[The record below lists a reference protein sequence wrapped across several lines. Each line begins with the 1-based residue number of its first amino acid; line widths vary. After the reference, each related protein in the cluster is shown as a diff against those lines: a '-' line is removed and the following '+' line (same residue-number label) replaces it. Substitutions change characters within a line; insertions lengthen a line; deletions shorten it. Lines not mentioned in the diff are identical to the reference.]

1 MSRSEPISTADPSS
15 SLNTNT
21 EFITPSLLKSAAPV
35 IPVALVTPSAPIVL
49 KELNF
54 DSQDLQA
61 CVAMM
66 QGGSK
71 TFFAASRLLPP
82 RVRMAAIAL
91 YAFCRVADDLVDE
104 AQPGDTPLAVLQERL
119 NAIYAGTPN
128 DHVEDHALSLVVQ
141 QYKLPRHLLDAL
153 IEGFSWDAAGR
164 SYDTIEDLHAYA
176 ARVAGSVGAMM
187 SWIMGPQSM
196 DTLARAC
203 ELGVAM
209 QLTNIARDVGHDA
222 SIGRM
227 YLPRRW
233 LVEAGVNPEAWKA
246 QPSFTPAI
254 SHVIERVLEEADRLY
269 KQARSGIAA
278 LPPDCRAAICAASMI
293 YAEIGHQLRREG
305 LDSINQRTVVGTPR
319 KLMLLASAWTQVH
332 WIRVSEHN
340 PEPLAAIAGLVQ
352 GCRDAVQQTS
362 GKAYFPN
369 RAMPQRVAWLLDLFE
384 RRENERLGR
393 STLNQT
399 P

>member
-1 MSRSEPISTADPSS
+1 MSQPERMP
-15 SLNTNT
+15 
-21 EFITPSLLKSAAPV
+21 SAADTHHLRAVTTPTAFANQDTEPTV
-35 IPVALVTPSAPIVL
+35 PVAL
-49 KELNF
+49 KELDF
-54 DSQDLQA
+54 DSLDLQA

-82 RVRMAAIAL
+82 RVRTAAIAL

-104 AQPGDTPLAVLQERL
+104 ASPSDTPLQVLQSRL
-119 NAIYAGTPN
+119 DAIYAGTPH
-128 DHVEDHALSLVVQ
+128 DHVEDHALSLLVQ

-153 IEGFSWDAAGR
+153 IEGFAWDAAGR
-164 SYDTIEDLHAYA
+164 TYNSIEDLHAYG

-222 SIGRM
+222 RIGRL

-233 LVEAGVNPEAWKA
+233 LIEAGVQPDAWLA
-246 QPSFTPAI
+246 QPTFSPAI
-254 SHVIERVLEEADRLY
+254 AQVVTRLLDEADRLY
-269 KQARSGIAA
+269 KQAHSGIAA
-278 LPPDCRAAICAASMI
+278 LPPDCRAAICAASVI

-305 LDSINQRTVVGTPR
+305 LDSVNKRTVVSTTR

-332 WIRVSEHN
+332 WIRVSEHT
-340 PEPLAAIAGLVQ
+340 PEPLAAIVGMVQ
-352 GCRDAVQQTS
+352 SCRDATPVS
-362 GKAYFPN
+362 GHKAYFPN
-369 RAMPQRVAWLLDLFE
+369 RAMPQRVAWMFDLLE
-384 RRENERLGR
+384 RREAARLG
-393 STLNQT
+393 LNPPQQT

>member
-1 MSRSEPISTADPSS
+1 MSQSEHLAQAP
-15 SLNTNT
+15 T
-21 EFITPSLLKSAAPV
+21 EPTLPHTPA
-35 IPVALVTPSAPIVL
+35 TPQT
-49 KELNF
+49 LNF

-61 CVAMM
+61 CVSMM

-82 RVRMAAIAL
+82 RVRSAAIAL

-104 AQPGDTPLAVLQERL
+104 AHALDTPLDVLQTRL
-119 NAIYAGTPN
+119 DAIYHGTPH

-141 QYKLPRHLLDAL
+141 QHKLPRHLLDAL
-153 IEGFSWDAAGR
+153 IEGFAWDAGGR
-164 SYDTIEDLHAYA
+164 TYESIEDLHAYG

-187 SWIMGPQSM
+187 SWIMGPQSA

-222 SIGRM
+222 RIGRL
-227 YLPRRW
+227 YLPRQW
-233 LVEAGVNPEAWKA
+233 LRQAGVDPEDWLA
-246 QPSFTPAI
+246 QPNFSPAI
-254 SHVIERVLEEADRLY
+254 AQVVNRLLDEADRLY
-269 KQARSGIAA
+269 KQANSGIAE

-305 LDSINQRTVVGTPR
+305 LDSVNKRTVVSTTR

-332 WIRVSEHN
+332 WIRVAEHH
-340 PEPLAAIAGLVQ
+340 PAPLAAIVGLVQ
-352 GCRDAVQQTS
+352 GCQMATQQS
-362 GKAYFPN
+362 GHKAYFPN
-369 RAMPQRVAWLLDLFE
+369 RAMPQRVAWMLDLFE
-384 RRENERLGR
+384 RRETERLDR
-393 STLNQT
+393 NALRQT
-399 P
+399 A

>member
-1 MSRSEPISTADPSS
+1 MHPS
-15 SLNTNT
+15 
-21 EFITPSLLKSAAPV
+21 
-35 IPVALVTPSAPIVL
+35 
-49 KELNF
+49 LNF

-66 QGGSK
+66 EGGSK

-82 RVRMAAIAL
+82 RVRTAAIAL

-104 AQPGDTPLAVLQERL
+104 ARAGDEPLNVLQARL
-119 NAIYAGTPN
+119 DAIYVGTPH

-153 IEGFSWDAAGR
+153 IEGFAWDANGR
-164 SYDTIEDLHAYA
+164 VYNSIEELHAYG

-187 SWIMGPQSM
+187 SWIMGAQSP

-209 QLTNIARDVGHDA
+209 QLTNIARDVGQDA
-222 SIGRM
+222 NMGRM
-227 YLPRRW
+227 YLPRDW
-233 LVEAGVNPEAWKA
+233 LAQAGIPADTWLAK
-246 QPSFTPAI
+246 PSFTPAI
-254 SHVIERVLEEADRLY
+254 AEVVTRLLNEADRLY
-269 KQARSGIAA
+269 KQAQCGIAA

-305 LDSINQRTVVGTPR
+305 LDSVRKRTVVSTTR

-332 WIRVSEHN
+332 WIRVSDHT
-340 PEPLAAIAGLVQ
+340 PAPLAAIVGLVQ
-352 GCRDAVQQTS
+352 GCQSATQQTGS
-362 GKAYFPN
+362 PAYFPN
-369 RAMPQRVAWLLDLFE
+369 RAMPQRVAWMLDLFE
-384 RRENERLGR
+384 RRETERLDR
-393 STLNQT
+393 NTLRHAA
-399 P
+399 